1 LNFSFLLFSLRDD
14 IDEDMKDIDIYFLSL
29 NSKIPETLSAALS
42 NYIVVST
49 LRYERNQQLSTLS
62 SADRLQHP
70 YVLFRFVKE
79 FLFFFH
85 SEWIIQ

>member
-1 LNFSFLLFSLRDD
+1 
-14 IDEDMKDIDIYFLSL
+14 MKDIDIYFLSL

-62 SADRLQHP
+62 TADRLQHP
-70 YVLFRFVKE
+70 YVFVIYKIQNMN
-79 FLFFFH
+79 LFFSFFKN
-85 SEWIIQ
+85 IQNG